1 LDRIGQTQ
9 DEYVALLMALL
20 PEKSPASLEQEHQDF
35 LQLRENDKQETRQKE
50 VLEFAEQTIWLL

>member
-1 LDRIGQTQ
+1 
-9 DEYVALLMALL
+9 MALL